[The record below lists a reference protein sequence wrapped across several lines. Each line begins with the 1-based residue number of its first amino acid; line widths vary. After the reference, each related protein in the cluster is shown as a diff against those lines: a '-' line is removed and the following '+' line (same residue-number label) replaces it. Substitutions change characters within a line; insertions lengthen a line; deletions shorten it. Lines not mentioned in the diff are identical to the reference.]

1 MAELKVYGADW
12 CQHSQRLL
20 AHLDGLGVKYRYI
33 NIEQDEQ
40 AAAWVRHQNDGKEMK
55 PTVDVGGIIL
65 LTPSE
70 LELDD
75 ALRDAQLIPAAADHK
90 NDNNSPSGRLA

>member
-1 MAELKVYGADW
+1 MPQVSLCLHMAELKVYGADS
-12 CQHSQRLL
+12 CEHTTRLL

-33 NIEQDEQ
+33 NIDQDKQ
-40 AAAWVRHQNDGKEMK
+40 GAAWVRHQNDGKEMK

-70 LELDD
+70 LALDD
-75 ALRDAQLIPAAADHK
+75 ALRDAQLLPAAK
-90 NDNNSPSGRLA
+90 

>member
-1 MAELKVYGADW
+1 MAELKVYGADS
-12 CQHSQRLL
+12 CEHSRRLL
-20 AHLDGLGVKYRYI
+20 AHLDGLGVKYKYI
-33 NIEQDEQ
+33 DIDKDKQ

-70 LELDD
+70 LALDD
-75 ALRDAQLIPAAADHK
+75 ALRDAQLL
-90 NDNNSPSGRLA
+90 PSAPDQ